1 VSTRG
6 EVAARTAIVYVPG
19 IGEYEIP
26 LKRYG
31 RSERGSNFAGEL
43 KTDYGT
49 LALYVND
56 SRI

>member
-1 VSTRG
+1 MSLK
-6 EVAARTAIVYVPG
+6 AIVYVPG

-26 LKRYG
+26 LTSYG
-31 RSERGSNFAGEL
+31 RRSERGSNLAGEL
-43 KTDYGT
+43 KTDYGM